1 MSQQRKRLSGAEYR
15 KISHEK
21 KRKEE
26 ELLAKTLKIRDFFR
40 VETTP
45 LLSSTEPL
53 TPGDTDGEPPAS
65 VIVTAETATEQSA
78 VAVEEPNA
86 GIKSAVE
93 GRLLSHSDHRMIP
106 SNGK

>member
-1 MSQQRKRLSGAEYR
+1 M
-15 KISHEK
+15 
-21 KRKEE
+21 
-26 ELLAKTLKIRDFFR
+26 
-40 VETTP
+40 ETTP

-65 VIVTAETATEQSA
+65 VIVTAETATEPSTA
-78 VAVEEPNA
+78 AVEEPNA

-93 GRLLSHSDHRMIP
+93 GPVVVPFRP